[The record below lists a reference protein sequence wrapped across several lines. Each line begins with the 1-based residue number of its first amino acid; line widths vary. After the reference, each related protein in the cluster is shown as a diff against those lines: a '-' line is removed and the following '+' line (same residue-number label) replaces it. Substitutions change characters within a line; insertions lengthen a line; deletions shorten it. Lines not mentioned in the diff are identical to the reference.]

1 MDKIYENI
9 DEYISN
15 RKRKILI
22 VIDDKIAKMISNKK
36 NQPIVTELFLRGK
49 ILNISL
55 VLIKVLFCQENI
67 RPNSTFYFL
76 VTISNKKET
85 QHIVF

>member
-36 NQPIVTELFLRGK
+36 NQSIVTELFLRGK

-55 VLIKVLFCQENI
+55 IFITVLFC
-67 RPNSTFYFL
+67 
-76 VTISNKKET
+76 
-85 QHIVF
+85 

>member
-15 RKRKILI
+15 RKCKILI

-36 NQPIVTELFLRGK
+36 NQSIVTELFLRGK
-49 ILNISL
+49 IPNISL
-55 VLIKVLFCQENI
+55 VFIKVLFC
-67 RPNSTFYFL
+67 
-76 VTISNKKET
+76 
-85 QHIVF
+85 

>member
-15 RKRKILI
+15 RKCKILI

-55 VLIKVLFCQENI
+55 VFIKVLFC
-67 RPNSTFYFL
+67 
-76 VTISNKKET
+76 
-85 QHIVF
+85 

>member
-9 DEYISN
+9 DEHISN

-36 NQPIVTELFLRGK
+36 NQSIVTELFLRGK

-55 VLIKVLFCQENI
+55 VFITVLFC
-67 RPNSTFYFL
+67 
-76 VTISNKKET
+76 
-85 QHIVF
+85 

>member
-36 NQPIVTELFLRGK
+36 NQSIVTELFLRGK

-55 VLIKVLFCQENI
+55 VFITVLFC
-67 RPNSTFYFL
+67 
-76 VTISNKKET
+76 
-85 QHIVF
+85 